1 MQVAHTHSGILQLR
15 ISCVLPVYYQYELK
29 LSFCL
34 DVLEAW
40 PRLYDNSPYFI
51 FGGQNDQRPTI
62 MEKINGQTPK
72 NGVVFDTTSNV
83 QPI

>member
-1 MQVAHTHSGILQLR
+1 MYNVFDKLIKDTLR
-15 ISCVLPVYYQYELK
+15 SLVK
-29 LSFCL
+29 NKKH
-34 DVLEAW
+34 LEA
-40 PRLYDNSPYFI
+40 
-51 FGGQNDQRPTI
+51 TI

>member
-1 MQVAHTHSGILQLR
+1 MYLIIHLHILDLYKPQL
-15 ISCVLPVYYQYELK
+15 
-29 LSFCL
+29 LSPTETL
-34 DVLEAW
+34 I
-40 PRLYDNSPYFI
+40 I
-51 FGGQNDQRPTI
+51 FQPTI

>member
-1 MQVAHTHSGILQLR
+1 MTSINFHVCSYYNHLGIQEQTLKNDIRKYKQDNK
-15 ISCVLPVYYQYELK
+15 ISILL
-29 LSFCL
+29 
-34 DVLEAW
+34 
-40 PRLYDNSPYFI
+40 NS
-51 FGGQNDQRPTI
+51 TI

>member
-1 MQVAHTHSGILQLR
+1 MPHHQLFQTEWNSTLQIKYRFLKKYVA
-15 ISCVLPVYYQYELK
+15 
-29 LSFCL
+29 
-34 DVLEAW
+34 
-40 PRLYDNSPYFI
+40 
-51 FGGQNDQRPTI
+51 TI

>member
-1 MQVAHTHSGILQLR
+1 MNDG
-15 ISCVLPVYYQYELK
+15 K
-29 LSFCL
+29 LL
-34 DVLEAW
+34 
-40 PRLYDNSPYFI
+40 
-51 FGGQNDQRPTI
+51 PTI